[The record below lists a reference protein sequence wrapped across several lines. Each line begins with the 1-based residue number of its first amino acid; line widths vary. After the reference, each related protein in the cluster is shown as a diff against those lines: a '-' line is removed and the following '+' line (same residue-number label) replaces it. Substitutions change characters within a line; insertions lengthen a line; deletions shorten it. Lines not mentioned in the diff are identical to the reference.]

1 MPAHAITTSALS
13 THIWSTR
20 LILCCLAVGA
30 AASIGEQYPFLADSG
45 VLDVLFPKK
54 DPVFVAK
61 T

>member
-1 MPAHAITTSALS
+1 MPAHTI
-13 THIWSTR
+13 STR
-20 LILCCLAVGA
+20 LFQIRSTLLVVCCLAVCS